1 MQMLMNAGADV
12 NAQGGGYSNV
22 LQAARQKLK
31 QLRNNAQAAR
41 NNTEAQTTLSK
52 PLSNP
57 SETQLGLENV
67 PTARYETH
75 KPPL

>member
-1 MQMLMNAGADV
+1 MLMNAGADV
-12 NAQGGGYSNV
+12 NAQGGEYSNV

-31 QLRNNAQAAR
+31 
-41 NNTEAQTTLSK
+41 
-52 PLSNP
+52 
-57 SETQLGLENV
+57 QLGLENV